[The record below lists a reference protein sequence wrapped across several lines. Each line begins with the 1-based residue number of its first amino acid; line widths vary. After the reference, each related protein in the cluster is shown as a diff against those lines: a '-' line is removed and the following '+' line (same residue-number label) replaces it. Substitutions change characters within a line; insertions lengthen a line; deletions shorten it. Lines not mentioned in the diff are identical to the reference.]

1 RRLTAVI
8 AGAPTITGLR
18 TQPLHPH
25 QASHAVPA
33 TGLAQLTQVVV
44 DLAVA
49 VDSAAF
55 QPGMLD
61 QSEQA
66 LIFLLACGFRLGQPG
81 VVTAGMYLEGLAE
94 TPYRVLHRQ
103 LADDGVLQP
112 DSLAKYAAAFF
123 RMSRSSVT
131 RLSSAR
137 KRRSSAC

>member
-1 RRLTAVI
+1 M
-8 AGAPTITGLR
+8 
-18 TQPLHPH
+18 
-25 QASHAVPA
+25 PA

-49 VDSAAF
+49 VDPAAF
-55 QPGMLD
+55 QSGMLD

-66 LIFLLACGFRLGQPG
+66 LIFLLACGFPLGQPG
-81 VVTAGMYLEGLAE
+81 AVTAGMYLEGLAE
-94 TPYRVLHRQ
+94 TSYRVLHLQ
-103 LADDGVLQP
+103 LADDGVLQS

>member
-1 RRLTAVI
+1 M
-8 AGAPTITGLR
+8 PTTR
-18 TQPLHPH
+18 
-25 QASHAVPA
+25 
-33 TGLAQLTQVVV
+33 LAQLTQVVV

-49 VDSAAF
+49 VDPAAF